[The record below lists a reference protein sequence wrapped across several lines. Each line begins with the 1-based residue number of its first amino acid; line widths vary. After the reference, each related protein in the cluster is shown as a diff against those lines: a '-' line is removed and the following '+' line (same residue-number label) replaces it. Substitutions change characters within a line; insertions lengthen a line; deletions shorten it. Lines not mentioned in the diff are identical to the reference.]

1 MVHPVRGSGKR
12 TMKKLILLSFC
23 ASALVLAVLA
33 QSVPNGIPTP
43 TEAQWPAG
51 IFNYVVQTGTNG
63 TISNPG
69 RQGYAAIGANSTS
82 LVVTNAGVTTN
93 AFIAANLFVST
104 ATTAGDQ
111 TNNWVTAVTPA
122 SGAFTVRLRQPPG
135 SNAVVR
141 WLILNY

>member
-1 MVHPVRGSGKR
+1 
-12 TMKKLILLSFC
+12 MKQLLFFLTLGIAVVC
-23 ASALVLAVLA
+23 TVLA
-33 QSVPNGIPTP
+33 QEYKDREPTP
-43 TEAQWPAG
+43 NEARWPAG
-51 IFNYVVQTGTNG
+51 IFNYVVSTGTNG
-63 TISNPG
+63 TIANAG
-69 RQGYAAIGANSTS
+69 RQGYAAIGVNSTS

-93 AFIAANLFVST
+93 AFIAANLFVSG

-122 SGAFTVRLRQPPG
+122 AGTFTVRLRQPPG